1 MSYSDLSFI
10 QSQWIF
16 ILGFM
21 INILKMRK
29 LKLKKINDWPKVTQV
44 IIAWAGIQTK
54 HYLAPKFHPLIQMFP
69 DLDSDKSLFIRL
81 VNVEQLICQSLV

>member
-21 INILKMRK
+21 ISILKMRK
-29 LKLKKINDWPKVTQV
+29 LKLEKINDWPKVAQI
-44 IIAWAGIQTK
+44 IIAWAGIQNQ
-54 HYLAPKFHPLIQMFP
+54 HYLASKFHPLI
-69 DLDSDKSLFIRL
+69 
-81 VNVEQLICQSLV
+81 